1 MLHHIKTFNDAYS
14 QSREY
19 FFLDLLNQY
28 EAPVPKVFRNDTQNK
43 ALEMQ
48 HVGINMNEWL
58 HTLNSNAEQ
67 QVQAMRALHQ
77 AIICTQAIAQFGV
90 WHLDLAFRNFM
101 VDTSTSAHQPKVYV
115 IDFTLAVA
123 KQLPL
128 QKPLWIRPDPH
139 QHHIELQQ
147 AVIKDWNRFFNEAQI
162 LPPARFDYE
171 FDIPV
176 NVYASTWITDLA
188 ADQLANPWCV
198 VAHSLGALLVEASSK
213 PFFDTTAR
221 LQLKE
226 TGFSLQNLSAELL
239 ATNAINHAVTLTR
252 TFGLQDTPRPRA
264 TQEPTPTPIPSSSSA
279 APGLVASPPS
289 ASHASGAGTEK
300 HKNEKQFQ
308 QPAEQLPVVMKVEK
322 VANASSTTTSRIMW
336 VLRIGLIAL
345 SYSLVDALI
354 WAYKLKISDFA
365 LWGLI
370 LVLVGTCLGLLAC
383 IFSQNRVNWAYRLI
397 RLQVLSFLFFS
408 LELWINDATQRW
420 SIFSLICALAVLRI
434 SISKRT

>member
-1 MLHHIKTFNDAYS
+1 MHHIKSFNDAYS

-67 QVQAMRALHQ
+67 QTQAMRALHQ
-77 AIICTQAIAQFGV
+77 AITCTQAIAQLGV

-115 IDFTLAVA
+115 IDFSLAVA

-139 QHHIELQQ
+139 QHHKALQQ
-147 AVIKDWNRFFNEAQI
+147 AVIKDWTRFFNQAQI
-162 LPPARFDYE
+162 PPPDRFDHE

-188 ADQLANPWCV
+188 ADQLTTPWSV
-198 VAHSLGALLVEASSK
+198 VAHSLGVLLVEASSM
-213 PFFDTTAR
+213 PCFDTTLCLR
-221 LQLKE
+221 LKE
-226 TGFSLQNLSAELL
+226 TGLAMQNLSAEPM
-239 ATNAINHAVTLTR
+239 ATNVINQAITLTR

-264 TQEPTPTPIPSSSSA
+264 TQEPTPTPIPSSSA
-279 APGLVASPPS
+279 APELVASPPS
-289 ASHASGAGTEK
+289 ASHASGAGTETQ
-300 HKNEKQFQ
+300 KNEKQFQ
-308 QPAEQLPVVMKVEK
+308 KPAEQLPVVLKVEK
-322 VANASSTTTSRIMW
+322 VAIASTTTSWIMW
-336 VLRIGLIAL
+336 VLRIGFIAL

-354 WAYKLKISDFA
+354 WTYKLKISDFS
-365 LWGLI
+365 LWGLV

-383 IFSQNRVNWAYRLI
+383 IFSPNRVNWAYRMV
-397 RLQVLSFLFFS
+397 RLQALSFLFFS
-408 LELWINDATQRW
+408 LDLWINNATQRW
-420 SIFSLICALAVLRI
+420 STITIVGAVLI
-434 SISKRT
+434 FGLGIKKSS

>member
-1 MLHHIKTFNDAYS
+1 MHHIKIFNDAYS

-67 QVQAMRALHQ
+67 QAQAMRALHQ
-77 AIICTQAIAQFGV
+77 AITCTQAIAQLGV

-115 IDFTLAVA
+115 IDFSLAIA

-139 QHHIELQQ
+139 QHHMALQQ
-147 AVIKDWNRFFNEAQI
+147 AVIKDWTRFFNEA
-162 LPPARFDYE
+162 
-171 FDIPV
+171 
-176 NVYASTWITDLA
+176 DLA
-188 ADQLANPWCV
+188 ADQLATPWCV
-198 VAHSLGALLVEASSK
+198 VAHSLGVLLVEASSK
-213 PFFDTTAR
+213 PCFDTTAC
-221 LQLKE
+221 LKLKE
-226 TGFSLQNLSAELL
+226 TGLSLQNLSAELM
-239 ATNAINHAVTLTR
+239 AANVINHAITLTR

-264 TQEPTPTPIPSSSSA
+264 THEPTPTPIPSSSA

-289 ASHASGAGTEK
+289 ASHSSGAETETQ
-300 HKNEKQFQ
+300 KNGKQFQ
-308 QPAEQLPVVMKVEK
+308 QPSEQLPVIIKVEQI
-322 VANASSTTTSRIMW
+322 ANRSTTTSWIMW
-336 VLRIGLIAL
+336 GFRIGLIAL

-354 WAYKLKISDFA
+354 WTYKLKISDFA
-365 LWGLI
+365 LWGFI
-370 LVLVGTCLGLLAC
+370 LVLVGTSVGLLAC
-383 IFSQNRVNWAYRLI
+383 IFSPNRVNWAYRLI
-397 RLQVLSFLFFS
+397 RLQALNFLFFS
-408 LELWINDATQRW
+408 LDLWINNATQRW
-420 SIFSLICALAVLRI
+420 SIFSLISALMILGI
-434 SISKRT
+434 SIRKRT